1 MEIEKVK
8 GPGNEAIFNRM
19 EPLVEELEAAFLAG
33 KPVPWPLIPPDKIHR
48 VWDAFVRTG
57 FTDDDALEEIY
68 RSMRDNLVRL
78 QISTIVAGH
87 EGCSPSAILQRC
99 EDQVDEFCAWLVDT
113 PEGWRISDYGIKPL
127 SHALALAFEAR
138 TQAAKLKYLDRALNV
153 VHCRGDLSKF
163 FVEGGRQTVL
173 ALPDL
178 DETGP
183 A

>member
-1 MEIEKVK
+1 M
-8 GPGNEAIFNRM
+8 
-19 EPLVEELEAAFLAG
+19 
-33 KPVPWPLIPPDKIHR
+33 
-48 VWDAFVRTG
+48 
-57 FTDDDALEEIY
+57 
-68 RSMRDNLVRL
+68 
-78 QISTIVAGH
+78 
-87 EGCSPSAILQRC
+87 QRC
-99 EDQVDEFCAWLVDT
+99 EAQVDEFCAWLVDT

-153 VHCRGDLSKF
+153 VHCRGDLSRL

-173 ALPDL
+173 ARPDL